1 MSYLL
6 WCTALNRKGTSS
18 PGIAWQEGWHYSTCV
33 YAASTLHS
41 GNHSG
46 AGKPVLAEATQ
57 QSWNCQLLPGI
68 PISLRST
75 MGTELLASSKIW
87 QLPNVFYLVQDP
99 RLLPCPYAGY
109 QPRRSSCSSCMTCL
123 QTWLLTTLPIVYW
136 EGAEISNRYISCS
149 STFDSQEG
157 TAWGSQR
164 MLTGVLSAQ
173 QLQKKKVLGDHIYS
187 QHPFHAS

>member
-99 RLLPCPYAGY
+99 RLLPTQTIQLLFLHDLLADLIVDHSPHRLL
-109 QPRRSSCSSCMTCL
+109 RRS
-123 QTWLLTTLPIVYW
+123 
-136 EGAEISNRYISCS
+136 R
-149 STFDSQEG
+149 D
-157 TAWGSQR
+157 
-164 MLTGVLSAQ
+164 
-173 QLQKKKVLGDHIYS
+173 
-187 QHPFHAS
+187 